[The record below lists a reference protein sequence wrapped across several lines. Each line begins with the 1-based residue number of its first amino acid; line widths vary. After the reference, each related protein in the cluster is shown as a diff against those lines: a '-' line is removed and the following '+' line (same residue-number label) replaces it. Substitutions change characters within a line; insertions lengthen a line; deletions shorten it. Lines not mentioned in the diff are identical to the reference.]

1 MKSLLVTYF
10 PNSNYVEE
18 DLEVLT
24 IHPQRTLVEKILL
37 LHEEYNRD
45 ERDKMRT
52 ERMSRHYYDL
62 FHLGRQDFSSD
73 TMNNEIFINEVIEHR
88 KFYSR
93 LKRFDYTSL
102 IPGSISIV
110 PDNEILHA
118 LKNDYEV
125 MRSEMIYGNAP
136 TFEEIMLAAK
146 LLEDKFNGK
155 E

>member
-1 MKSLLVTYF
+1 
-10 PNSNYVEE
+10 
-18 DLEVLT
+18 
-24 IHPQRTLVEKILL
+24 
-37 LHEEYNRD
+37 
-45 ERDKMRT
+45 
-52 ERMSRHYYDL
+52 
-62 FHLGRQDFSSD
+62 
-73 TMNNEIFINEVIEHR
+73 
-88 KFYSR
+88 
-93 LKRFDYTSL
+93 L